1 MAVESKGIFSYIDNM
16 LMEPLTKT
24 MNDVITHHYC
34 ALAAQLK
41 EPYRL
46 YNRFMARLCRCPRFI
61 ITGYKK
67 PIT

>member
-1 MAVESKGIFSYIDNM
+1 MAVESNGIFTKIDNM
-16 LMEPLTKT
+16 LMEPLTEAT
-24 MNDVITHHYC
+24 DNTSAHSYC

-41 EPYRL
+41 EPHRL
-46 YNRFMARLCRCPRFI
+46 YNRFMATLCHCPRFI